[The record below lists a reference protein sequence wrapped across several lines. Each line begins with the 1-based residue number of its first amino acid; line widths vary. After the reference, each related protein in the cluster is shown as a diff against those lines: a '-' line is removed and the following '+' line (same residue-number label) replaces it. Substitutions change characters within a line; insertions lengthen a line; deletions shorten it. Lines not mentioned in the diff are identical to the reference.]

1 MKKVLV
7 ILGHP
12 SSQSFCNAVAEKY
25 AEGAESAHAEVRFLK
40 LGELTFNPVLNAN
53 AEVRSGQKEAQAL
66 EPDLVKAQQ
75 DITWA
80 DHLVF
85 VYPSWWGMM
94 PALLKGFID
103 RVFLPR
109 FAFKYQQGKSMPEQL
124 LKGKTARLIVTM
136 DTPSWWNRFIYRA
149 AGHNAMKHALLHF
162 CGVRPVQITD
172 LAGMRQ
178 ATAEKRTK
186 WLEHIQTIAIKDIG
200 QAKKVVTP
208 KAIAIKQ

>member
-12 SSQSFCNAVAEKY
+12 GSQSFCNAVAETY
-25 AEGAESAHAEVRFLK
+25 TEGANHSQAEVRVLK
-40 LGELTFNPVLNAN
+40 LGELSFNPILDAN

-66 EPDLVKAQQ
+66 KPDLKKAQQ

-85 VYPSWWGMM
+85 VYPSWWGTM

-103 RVFLPR
+103 RVFLPG
-109 FAFKYQQGKSMPEQL
+109 FAFKYQKGKSLPDQL

-136 DTPSWWNRFIYRA
+136 DTPSWWNRFIYHA
-149 AGHNAMKHALLHF
+149 AGHNAMRHAILKF
-162 CGVRPVQITD
+162 CGIRSVRITE
-172 LAGMRQ
+172 LAGMHKS
-178 ATAEKRTK
+178 TAEQRTK
-186 WLEHIQTIAIKDIG
+186 WLEQIKQIAIRENPERLQKYPLS
-200 QAKKVVTP
+200 KK
-208 KAIAIKQ
+208 A